1 MRRNWIKLYVDQ
13 CLRGSMMTELDP
25 AERFVWFGFLLLA
38 GDSSFEGRICI
49 TETVGYTDEQLA
61 SMLKV
66 DVQLLRTAKRKMVK
80 FEKIAV
86 HEGNVIEILNWKKYQ
101 SEYDRQRP
109 YRGKGSK
116 VIGESY
122 TPKLPLEGDRDR
134 DREEEKKG
142 EEEKPRPGASY
153 LQVVEQTFKAA
164 RYEFDQKTL
173 LYIADLCAE
182 FQELDHSAEIKSKIA
197 WWINHP
203 LTPKSNVCLQMRNWF
218 LIARDQKKERSAG
231 SRVGAHPPASARDR
245 ETSRKL
251 GEFIKQLWREAEPE
265 LDVARG
271 CGRKA
276 FDEVYAKKDQ
286 EIAAKAAE
294 FSRKIQTEK
303 GEGS

>member
-13 CLRGSMMTELDP
+13 CLRGSMMTELEP

-38 GDSSFEGRICI
+38 GDSSFEGKICI

-66 DVQLLRTAKRKMVK
+66 DLQLLKTAKRKMVK

-86 HEGNVIEILNWKKYQ
+86 REGNILEILNWKKYQ
-101 SEYDRQRP
+101 SEYERQRP
-109 YRGKGSK
+109 YREKGQK
-116 VIGESY
+116 VTGQSY
-122 TPKLPLEGDRDR
+122 TPKLPLEGEGDR
-134 DREEEKKG
+134 DREEEKK
-142 EEEKPRPGASY
+142 EEEERPRPGASY

-182 FQELDHSAEIKSKIA
+182 FQELDHTAEIKSKIA

-218 LIARDQKKERSAG
+218 LIAREQKKEKCAG
-231 SRVGAHPPASARDR
+231 SRVGAHPPASPC
-245 ETSRKL
+245 EKEISRKL
-251 GEFIKQLWREAEPE
+251 GEYIKKLWAEAEPALE
-265 LDVARG
+265 AARG
-271 CGRKA
+271 KNRKA
-276 FDEVYAKKDQ
+276 FDALYEQKER
-286 EIAAKAAE
+286 EIEHAAAAL
-294 FSRKIQTEK
+294 SCKLK
-303 GEGS
+303 GEVNP